1 MITYLGVLYISN
13 INIEDIVKELRD
25 GKKGV
30 GGVGSN
36 GRMKYIVI

>member
-1 MITYLGVLYISN
+1 MGRLADELGIGTITL
-13 INIEDIVKELRD
+13 EDIVKELRD